1 MKARTQ
7 PPRGSAVIRKSVKKP
22 EKANMPAAPEVLEIS
37 TEYIKLE
44 SALKFAGV
52 CMTGGEAK
60 ELVAAGKVEVN
71 GEVCLA
77 RGKKLRDGD
86 VFSAGGKKYAVSG
99 PTQEPETRQE

>member
-1 MKARTQ
+1 
-7 PPRGSAVIRKSVKKP
+7 
-22 EKANMPAAPEVLEIS
+22 
-37 TEYIKLE
+37 
-44 SALKFAGV
+44 
-52 CMTGGEAK
+52 MTGGEAK